1 MRIFLKALPNSTAL
15 VGLAL
20 LAAALL
26 TIGHAGLSAQDAT
39 AEAQSSEPEPRVMR
53 TLPALAPRHPQR
65 ARAQRVKTVDIPQ
78 WAKEEGHNGSATY
91 VATVAPDGKLE
102 GLRLKQSSNSEAIDS
117 AVRQRAEGL
126 TYFPATNVQGEKIAS
141 TVEVRMSYA
150 RYDQDSPGGG
160 LDDYR
165 CADLTR
171 EYDWYA
177 KANQQRR
184 RIFWLENAYTSVNVL
199 DQLSSGNIPS
209 RSERLKARNVRKEM
223 WDRLIERCRKS
234 PANLFLDEVEER
246 EKYLRVAE
254 GF

>member
-1 MRIFLKALPNSTAL
+1 MGL
-15 VGLAL
+15 VL

-26 TIGHAGLSAQDAT
+26 PFGPVPLMAQDAT
-39 AEAQSSEPEPRVMR
+39 VEVQRSEPEPRVIR

-78 WAKEEGHNGSATY
+78 WAKDEGHNGSATY
-91 VATVAPDGKLE
+91 VAIVAPDGVLE
-102 GLRLKQSSNSEAIDS
+102 GLRLKQSSNSEAIDN

-126 TYFPATNVQGEKIAS
+126 TYFPATNDQGEKIEGS
-141 TVEVRMSYA
+141 VEVRMSYA

-160 LDDYR
+160 LHDYS
-165 CADLTR
+165 CADLTS
-171 EYDWYA
+171 EYDWYT

-184 RIFWLENAYTSVNVL
+184 RIFWLENAYTSINAI